1 MSSLLTLFGLCGP
14 VSILIALVVLALLSQ
29 RLGAVTKRAPLYR
42 WLFVSVA
49 LVGVSIVG
57 RLISAL
63 TPGGDPAYSGI
74 MLYDV
79 LFVLGLALAVIV
91 AWRYWS
97 WLLHE
102 RGTDSNNG

>member
-1 MSSLLTLFGLCGP
+1 MNNLLTLFGLCGP

-57 RLISAL
+57 RFISAVV
-63 TPGGDPAYSGI
+63 PGGDPAYAAT
-74 MLYDV
+74 MLFDV
-79 LFVLGLALAVIV
+79 LFVLGLLLAVVV

-102 RGTDSNNG
+102 RGTDTHNG

>member
-1 MSSLLTLFGLCGP
+1 MNNLLTLFGLCGP
-14 VSILIALVVLALLSQ
+14 ASILIALVVLALLSQ

-49 LVGVSIVG
+49 LVGVSIIG
-57 RLISAL
+57 RAINAVAPTS
-63 TPGGDPAYSGI
+63 DPAYVTA

-79 LFVLGLALAVIV
+79 LFVLGLGLAVVV

-102 RGTDSNNG
+102 RGTDMNNG

>member
-1 MSSLLTLFGLCGP
+1 MNNLLTLFGLCGP
-14 VSILIALVVLALLSQ
+14 ASILIALVVLALLSQ

-49 LVGVSIVG
+49 LIGVSIVG
-57 RLISAL
+57 RVISAVA
-63 TPGGDPAYSGI
+63 PGADPAYTTA
-74 MLYDV
+74 MLYDI
-79 LFVLGLALAVIV
+79 LFVLGLGLGVIV

-102 RGTDSNNG
+102 RGTETGNG